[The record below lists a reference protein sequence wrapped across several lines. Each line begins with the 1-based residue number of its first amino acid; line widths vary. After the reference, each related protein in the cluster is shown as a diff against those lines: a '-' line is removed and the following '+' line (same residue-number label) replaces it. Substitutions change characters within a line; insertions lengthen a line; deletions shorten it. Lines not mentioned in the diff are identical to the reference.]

1 MTVKGN
7 DLAHLQGNLSAR
19 VEGLQLDG
27 RETRPLVVSGGFLDG
42 QADLEVE
49 AGVDGL
55 GAVEFSVGGRPLDP
69 EPTLQIQGTYRKNG
83 PPTDPTPNLPEQPTP
98 DPLDQP
104 KIRDLE
110 SHFALETRGFS
121 VDSAIAE
128 LEVTTHHGAYR
139 GLSLAG
145 GDLRAIWRGGEGTF
159 EVSQP
164 LGPGH
169 LAATGEVTWRGDVGA
184 GGENPRVLRYSVP
197 DLELEDVDLSRLLG
211 DTLHSRVNAEVT
223 LEGIGWDPGT
233 STAWLEPEWRVSIPG
248 PHQSR
253 ESFIFPLP

>member
-1 MTVKGN
+1 MG
-7 DLAHLQGNLSAR
+7 
-19 VEGLQLDG
+19 
-27 RETRPLVVSGGFLDG
+27 SG
-42 QADLEVE
+42 
-49 AGVDGL
+49 
-55 GAVEFSVGGRPLDP
+55 
-69 EPTLQIQGTYRKNG
+69 
-83 PPTDPTPNLPEQPTP
+83 
-98 DPLDQP
+98 
-104 KIRDLE
+104 
-110 SHFALETRGFS
+110 
-121 VDSAIAE
+121 
-128 LEVTTHHGAYR
+128 
-139 GLSLAG
+139 
-145 GDLRAIWRGGEGTF
+145 
-159 EVSQP
+159 QP